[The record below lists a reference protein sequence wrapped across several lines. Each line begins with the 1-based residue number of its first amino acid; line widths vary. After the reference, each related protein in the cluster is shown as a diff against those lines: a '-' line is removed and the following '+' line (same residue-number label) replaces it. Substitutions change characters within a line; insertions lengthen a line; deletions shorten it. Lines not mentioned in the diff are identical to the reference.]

1 MTSTWNPS
9 KEEVRHLLFDS
20 LKKAGSNNPQID
32 DLIFGTVHFY
42 GMSCL
47 LKDRFP
53 DTDFR
58 NLTDEE
64 IDIIRNC
71 LYILIIRSKHFQE
84 AYRGNATARYDI
96 EQETWN
102 KMYNGCVHFR
112 IEILPDIRDHLSRN
126 GTPVQVRDVI
136 EYLLHFERDLKVRLK
151 IAPFDDFYHFQY
163 NADEIIA
170 AYDAKM
176 LREYSLGD

>member
-1 MTSTWNPS
+1 
-9 KEEVRHLLFDS
+9 
-20 LKKAGSNNPQID
+20 
-32 DLIFGTVHFY
+32 
-42 GMSCL
+42 MSCL

-64 IDIIRNC
+64 IDVSVLCLYEFTFSCFQIIRNC

-96 EQETWN
+96 EQETWKYILIIFISN
-102 KMYNGCVHFR
+102 NNVFFSKMYNGCVHFR

-136 EYLLHFERDLKVRLK
+136 EYLLHFERDLKVRLV
-151 IAPFDDFYHFQY
+151 
-163 NADEIIA
+163 
-170 AYDAKM
+170 
-176 LREYSLGD
+176 SLCCFRM

>member
-9 KEEVRHLLFDS
+9 KEE
-20 LKKAGSNNPQID
+20 
-32 DLIFGTVHFY
+32 TVHFY

-64 IDIIRNC
+64 ID
-71 LYILIIRSKHFQE
+71 
-84 AYRGNATARYDI
+84 
-96 EQETWN
+96 
-102 KMYNGCVHFR
+102 
-112 IEILPDIRDHLSRN
+112 
-126 GTPVQVRDVI
+126 
-136 EYLLHFERDLKVRLK
+136 K